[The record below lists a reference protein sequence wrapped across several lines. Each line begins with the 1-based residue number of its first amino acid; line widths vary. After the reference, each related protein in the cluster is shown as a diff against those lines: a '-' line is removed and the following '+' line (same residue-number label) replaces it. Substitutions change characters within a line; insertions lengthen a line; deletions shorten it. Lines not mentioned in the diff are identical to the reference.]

1 MWKKEDAKPEGVSSN
16 SATPVNSATSSNS
29 AAASTPSISGA
40 LPTSSRAAACISQGI
55 RIKGEVTGSEDLFVD
70 GMVEGKLSLTTNSCL
85 TVGPNGHVKADVL
98 AREVIVRGKIEG
110 KVTGRDKV
118 QLWSTGQVT
127 GEVQTDR
134 LAIEDGALL
143 RGRVEAGRQPNKTAE
158 IKASAAT
165 ASTSASALAP
175 ATGKVADTTST
186 SLSPGTAAN

>member
-1 MWKKEDAKPEGVSSN
+1 
-16 SATPVNSATSSNS
+16 
-29 AAASTPSISGA
+29 
-40 LPTSSRAAACISQGI
+40 
-55 RIKGEVTGSEDLFVD
+55 
-70 GMVEGKLSLTTNSCL
+70 MVEGKLSLTTNSCL

-110 KVTGRDKV
+110 KVTGRDRV

-165 ASTSASALAP
+165 ASTSASATAP

>member
-1 MWKKEDAKPEGVSSN
+1 MSRCFMWKKEDAKPQGVADN
-16 SATPVNSATSSNS
+16 SPVPAFASKAPAATP
-29 AAASTPSISGA
+29 ASTPLSSSSIPA
-40 LPTSSRAAACISQGI
+40 SSRAAACISQGI

-70 GMVEGKLSLTTNSCL
+70 GVVEGKLSLTTNSCL
-85 TVGPNGHVKADVL
+85 TIGPNGHVKADVL

-143 RGRVEAGRQPNKTAE
+143 RGRVEAGRQATKNPE
-158 IKASAAT
+158 IKVSAAT
-165 ASTSASALAP
+165 ASATSKA
-175 ATGKVADTTST
+175 ADT
-186 SLSPGTAAN
+186 

>member
-1 MWKKEDAKPEGVSSN
+1 MWKKEDAKPEGVTGN
-16 SATPVNSATSSNS
+16 SATPVNSATSSSS
-29 AAASTPSISGA
+29 ATASTPSSSLA
-40 LPTSSRAAACISQGI
+40 TSSRAAACISQGI

-110 KVTGRDKV
+110 KVTGLDKV

-134 LAIEDGALL
+134 LTIEDGALL
-143 RGRVEAGRQPNKTAE
+143 RGRVEAGKQPNKAAE
-158 IKASAAT
+158 VKASAAT
-165 ASTSASALAP
+165 ASGSTSTTAT
-175 ATGKVADTTST
+175 ATGKAAETA